1 MLKNPN
7 KVFLLVIITIIERE
21 CCMKIDQKKN
31 HSVNWLLLI
40 GIMLIATNLRSP
52 LTGISPL
59 LSAISQELNLSL
71 AISGMLTTIP
81 LIAFAIFS
89 LVAPYTERRF
99 GIERVLFFAIILLA
113 AGISIRSMGSQL
125 TLFGGTLLIG
135 IAIAHC
141 NVLVPSLVKRDFS
154 QQSGLVTGLYSVTM
168 NVFGALA
175 SGLSLPLAT
184 KWGLGWEGAL
194 RIWLITC
201 LLALIFWLPQLSKK
215 TIVKVVPLAT
225 AKNSLFGSAL
235 AWKISL
241 LMGIQSLI
249 FYTIVTWLPQIVAS
263 KGLGIE
269 KAGSMLAVLQIILVP
284 VTFIVSVIA
293 GRMKDQVLLA
303 WVGTLTLLI
312 GILSLWL
319 SSNLVVSY
327 LAMALL
333 ALGCGSC
340 FSLAMMFFSLRTRDG
355 AEASQLSGM
364 AQALGYLLASF
375 GPIVLGSLF
384 DYSNSWNSSFIL
396 LTTLALI
403 QIYVGTSASK
413 EGFV

>member
-1 MLKNPN
+1 
-7 KVFLLVIITIIERE
+7 
-21 CCMKIDQKKN
+21 
-31 HSVNWLLLI
+31 
-40 GIMLIATNLRSP
+40 
-52 LTGISPL
+52 
-59 LSAISQELNLSL
+59 
-71 AISGMLTTIP
+71 
-81 LIAFAIFS
+81 
-89 LVAPYTERRF
+89 
-99 GIERVLFFAIILLA
+99 
-113 AGISIRSMGSQL
+113 
-125 TLFGGTLLIG
+125 
-135 IAIAHC
+135 
-141 NVLVPSLVKRDFS
+141 
-154 QQSGLVTGLYSVTM
+154 M